1 MQVDPKDLGTM
12 TDIAG
17 DGIETHLV
25 PDVDHTLRS
34 EEAETSSPSKYT
46 KQVLKPLDTRVTT
59 ILTEWLSSLDSRS
72 DSIHQ
77 AK

>member
-34 EEAETSSPSKYT
+34 EEAETSSPTKYE
-46 KQVLKPLDTRVTT
+46 KQILKPHDTRVTT
-59 ILTEWLSSLDSRS
+59 ILTKWLSSLHSRS